1 MNRLTKKKQKAREQH
16 KEDRLV
22 ELDKDF
28 QNFQFAVQKKDRATQ
43 EHVKLLNLT
52 KSDYQKLFV
61 ENEILK
67 EKINTVG
74 KERQI
79 KKEKAI
85 KKDNIK

>member
-1 MNRLTKKKQKAREQH
+1 MNRLNKKKQKTREQH
-16 KEDRLV
+16 KEDCS
-22 ELDKDF
+22 
-28 QNFQFAVQKKDRATQ
+28 KKDRAIQ
-43 EHVKLLNLT
+43 DHVKLLKLT

-61 ENEILK
+61 ENKILK